1 MAALSSATNAI
12 EQGGGALPQFD
23 ASQWPGEMI
32 YMTIIFAILV
42 LLFTKV
48 FVPRV
53 GGAIAAREDRIA
65 GDIGQARRL
74 RDEAEAQ
81 SRTAAEEL
89 AQARSRSQRLALD
102 ARAAAAAEAARS
114 RAAETA
120 RLGEI
125 MAEAEARIAAARARA
140 MAQVRSVAA
149 EAAEAMVGRLTGAAP
164 DAAEIERAL
173 AGVE

>member
-102 ARAAAAAEAARS
+102 ARAAA
-114 RAAETA
+114 
-120 RLGEI
+120 
-125 MAEAEARIAAARARA
+125 EAEARIAAARARA